1 VHSRGGVRLET
12 RPFNTVLRLWLGLE
26 WFAEI
31 FANWWGLLSGSW
43 RVVVSERIVVFCSS
57 SSPFRMEESVA
68 ADGAANGVD
77 EVQPAM
83 DADMLQR
90 LAVKSA

>member
-1 VHSRGGVRLET
+1 
-12 RPFNTVLRLWLGLE
+12 
-26 WFAEI
+26 
-31 FANWWGLLSGSW
+31 
-43 RVVVSERIVVFCSS
+43 
-57 SSPFRMEESVA
+57 MEESVA